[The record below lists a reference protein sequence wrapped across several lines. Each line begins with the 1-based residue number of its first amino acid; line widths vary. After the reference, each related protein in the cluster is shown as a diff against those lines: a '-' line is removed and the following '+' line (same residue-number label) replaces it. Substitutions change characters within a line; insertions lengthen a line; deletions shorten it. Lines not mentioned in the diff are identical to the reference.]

1 MLFVNINLF
10 IFDSFAGE
18 YFNNFYF
25 SHKLINNFLL
35 SIENQCKIKC

>member
-1 MLFVNINLF
+1 MF

-25 SHKLINNFLL
+25 FLHKLINNFLL
-35 SIENQCKIKC
+35 SIGNQCKLKC

>member
-1 MLFVNINLF
+1 FVNINLF

-25 SHKLINNFLL
+25 FCINLL
-35 SIENQCKIKC
+35 TTFYCQLEINVN